1 MILAVDDNTV
11 AESSVDVLTAL
22 DKIEKRDLSLSN
34 PLDPSK
40 YYNEMRNSLVLR
52 KDESH
57 EIEDITSTNYIMID
71 SLERVLQV
79 QKEVRKATSQ
89 YITDDLSFLIK
100 WGGYTQEEKNK
111 KYSQFVCHEVNLFIY
126 FKDPEYFKSVV
137 RPFIANK
144 MEKSFIDLW
153 LVGDHDAVI
162 KYKAIEHF
170 DRLNTLE
177 KCLLISEVVKDNK
190 EFAQVLVN
198 RIKLLSDQKDI
209 KIDVSNRIIDTVIN
223 LNMTQN
229 QQPSSAEDYSSL
241 QMSELKF
248 REFNYDFQ
256 QNKSYEESE
265 SLDRNR
271 SRGFGGGGMMKMAAM
286 RMPAAKPLSKFQS
299 NLFDE
304 EEYKVDKCDYSEER
318 KTTKTQFQEA
328 EAATEYWETHYYKNQ
343 NILNPSL

>member
-1 MILAVDDNTV
+1 MYGGYNYGGLSSGYKSFQNFLSNSACIISNLFPDEKGKIEWWFDAYKYSTILILAVDDNTV

-137 RPFIANK
+137 RPFIATRK
-144 MEKSFIDLW
+144 FKQSWILRSTMILESS
-153 LVGDHDAVI
+153 
-162 KYKAIEHF
+162 
-170 DRLNTLE
+170 TL
-177 KCLLISEVVKDNK
+177 
-190 EFAQVLVN
+190 
-198 RIKLLSDQKDI
+198 
-209 KIDVSNRIIDTVIN
+209 
-223 LNMTQN
+223 
-229 QQPSSAEDYSSL
+229 
-241 QMSELKF
+241 
-248 REFNYDFQ
+248 
-256 QNKSYEESE
+256 
-265 SLDRNR
+265 
-271 SRGFGGGGMMKMAAM
+271 
-286 RMPAAKPLSKFQS
+286 
-299 NLFDE
+299 
-304 EEYKVDKCDYSEER
+304 
-318 KTTKTQFQEA
+318 
-328 EAATEYWETHYYKNQ
+328 
-343 NILNPSL
+343 

>member
-1 MILAVDDNTV
+1 MTYTQNKWLNYRGNYDYCGQNIDSLSSGYKSFQNFLSNSACVISNIFPDENGKIEWWFDAYKYSTILILAVDDNTV

-57 EIEDITSTNYIMID
+57 EIDDITSTNYIMID

-190 EFAQVLVN
+190 EEAQVLVN
-198 RIKLLSDQKDI
+198 RIKLLSDQNEI
-209 KIDVSNRIIDTVIN
+209 SIDVSNRIIDTVTIN
-223 LNMTQN
+223 FFLIW
-229 QQPSSAEDYSSL
+229 
-241 QMSELKF
+241 K
-248 REFNYDFQ
+248 
-256 QNKSYEESE
+256 
-265 SLDRNR
+265 
-271 SRGFGGGGMMKMAAM
+271 
-286 RMPAAKPLSKFQS
+286 
-299 NLFDE
+299 
-304 EEYKVDKCDYSEER
+304 
-318 KTTKTQFQEA
+318 
-328 EAATEYWETHYYKNQ
+328 
-343 NILNPSL
+343 